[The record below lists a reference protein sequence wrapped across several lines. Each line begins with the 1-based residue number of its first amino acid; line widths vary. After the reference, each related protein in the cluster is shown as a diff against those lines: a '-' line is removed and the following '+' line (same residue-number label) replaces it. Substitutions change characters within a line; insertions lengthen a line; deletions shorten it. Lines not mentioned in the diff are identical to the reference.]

1 MCLFPYGLSFIR
13 VESLRYIPEPCCLL
27 SSSKHPP
34 HPPQEF
40 PACLLALFV
49 GLCLPLFR
57 AVFSCNRQ
65 GPTSSQGNILPKKVG
80 WKGLGLTWS
89 PPTPQTSHPTGPP
102 LTFPPAPSLSS
113 ICAGASAAQLQGSG
127 CTVALLGPR
136 APRLQLCGPRRVPRL
151 RARLLTLV
159 RRSSSSRLLFASMT
173 SDGFC
178 SRHSFSAGYVI
189 HAGLGLQA
197 KRRTGSKKQS
207 GGRFGYHCRVA
218 LQPAL
223 LALSDQQ
230 AGGVPAEVAA
240 AMFEASDIY
249 RLLKTAGRK

>member
-34 HPPQEF
+34 QPPQEF

-89 PPTPQTSHPTGPP
+89 PPPP
-102 LTFPPAPSLSS
+102 LPDPPSLSRPPPRS
-113 ICAGASAAQLQGSG
+113 LRSAQVLLPPNFKAVVARSLYSDPAHPGCSFVDLVEFRGSEH
-127 CTVALLGPR
+127 V
-136 APRLQLCGPRRVPRL
+136 
-151 RARLLTLV
+151 
-159 RRSSSSRLLFASMT
+159 F
-173 SDGFC
+173 
-178 SRHSFSAGYVI
+178 
-189 HAGLGLQA
+189 
-197 KRRTGSKKQS
+197 
-207 GGRFGYHCRVA
+207 
-218 LQPAL
+218 
-223 LALSDQQ
+223 
-230 AGGVPAEVAA
+230 
-240 AMFEASDIY
+240 
-249 RLLKTAGRK
+249 